1 MYICKL
7 AVRNIVTFCGHSF
20 SESKWYA
27 TNAPSPFRIY
37 TTVIESWMNQ
47 SEKKIL
53 IKIVQTYYLRGNN
66 YSGEWMLRKLCYLL
80 ILGVYPH
87 QTVLKILTVYY
98 YQRFSNFLVYC
109 WSSQF
114 SLNVWLHVHCSIL
127 PMHGRFSM

>member
-53 IKIVQTYYLRGNN
+53 IKIVETYYLRRNN
-66 YSGEWMLRKLCYLL
+66 YSGELMLKSCVFFF
-80 ILGVYPH
+80 I
-87 QTVLKILTVYY
+87 
-98 YQRFSNFLVYC
+98 C
-109 WSSQF
+109 
-114 SLNVWLHVHCSIL
+114 
-127 PMHGRFSM
+127 